1 MALYLKVTL
10 KKRLIMQKT
19 KLSKPKFLSLNSEAK
34 QKIIFNINNTTLEDN
49 DKQITQES
57 MLFIDNIEKELNKS
71 SITLQQIKN
80 FFEINIKKIQ
90 AAQ

>member
-1 MALYLKVTL
+1 
-10 KKRLIMQKT
+10 MQKT
-19 KLSKPKFLSLNSEAK
+19 KLSKPKFLFLNPEDK
-34 QKIIFNINNTTLEDN
+34 QKIIVNINNTTLEDN

-80 FFEINIKKIQ
+80 FFEINTKKIQ

>member
-1 MALYLKVTL
+1 
-10 KKRLIMQKT
+10 MQKT
-19 KLSKPKFLSLNSEAK
+19 KLSKPKFLSLNPEAK
-34 QKIIFNINNTTLEDN
+34 QKIIVNINNTTLEDN

-80 FFEINIKKIQ
+80 FFEINTKKIQ